1 VKISEISGK
10 HIYRFRRT
18 PLIMNS
24 KWLDWAKEIQAISQ
38 AGLTFTENQ
47 YDIDRYNRL
56 RELSVEIMSE
66 YSGVNNEKV
75 RDLFANETGYQ
86 TPKVDIRS
94 AVFKDGKVL
103 MVKEKIDGKWS
114 LPGGWADVNATVRQ
128 SAIKECSEEAGA
140 IVEPR
145 RIIAVHYANRQN
157 ELKSP
162 FSIYKIFV
170 ECTLIDE
177 QFAEN
182 TETLESGFFALDS
195 LPELSTNRNTFD
207 QVKTC
212 FESRNKQFVEPQ
224 FD

>member
-1 VKISEISGK
+1 MTLNWL
-10 HIYRFRRT
+10 HI
-18 PLIMNS
+18 
-24 KWLDWAKEIQAISQ
+24 AKEIQALAQ
-38 AGLTFTENQ
+38 AGLTYSDNQ
-47 YDIDRYNRL
+47 FDLDRYGQLINISARIL
-56 RELSVEIMSE
+56 AE
-66 YSGVNNEKV
+66 YSNTPVEKITELFKNEK
-75 RDLFANETGYQ
+75 GYQ

-94 AVFKDGKVL
+94 AGFKDGKVL

-170 ECTLIDE
+170 ECTLIEE
-177 QFAEN
+177 QFTEN
-182 TETLESGFFALDS
+182 TETLESGFFTLDS